1 MLEKLWHELVLYNIQ
16 IEKVK
21 LNKHSAC
28 KNSKIMFEDF
38 FGIIGY
44 LCGPLMLLDFI
55 LDCFTLEFYKIKCDE
70 NYMPFYFWIIS
81 LVSMCLPT
89 IFATIYS
96 IFSGSG
102 VIFGFFHNITV
113 PFYQLRF
120 QGAFW
125 REQLI
130 YLSLEVLPQVCKS

>member
-1 MLEKLWHELVLYNIQ
+1 
-16 IEKVK
+16 
-21 LNKHSAC
+21 
-28 KNSKIMFEDF
+28 MFEDF

-55 LDCFTLEFYKIKCDE
+55 LDCFTLEFYKIKCEE
-70 NYMPFYFWIIS
+70 NTLPYYFWIIS
-81 LVSMCLPT
+81 LISMCLPT
-89 IFATIYS
+89 IFATMYS

-102 VIFGFFHNITV
+102 LIFGLFHNITV

-120 QGAFW
+120 QGALW

-130 YLSLEVLPQVCKS
+130 YLSLEVFPQVSIVQCENCRNLLSPHFSSKIL